1 MIQNK
6 IEAVKTAV
14 SHGVSP
20 AMATPLM
27 PDRYTVNIEV
37 VPALVSFLMEKGVKG
52 LFVSGTTGE
61 GILTA
66 LSERKRLFE
75 AAVSAL
81 KEHGGVSILH
91 VGTNNLRDTLA
102 LAESAAENGAD
113 AIAVLPGF
121 FYGLSD
127 DAIVTFFKEIG
138 AAFPGMPLIGY
149 DIPHLAVNGFTPS
162 LVHALCATVPSF
174 AGLKSSRGDALMVR
188 ALIESLPADKFI
200 LAGNERMASGSLT
213 LRADGLI
220 TGLSTAVP
228 EPFVAL
234 CNAAAASDLNG
245 MREAQNK
252 INQILDLTPPGA
264 RIGFIKQ
271 ILNERGI
278 PVGHPIPPRPAV
290 AQVGWGK
297 IEEILAG

>member
-1 MIQNK
+1 M
-6 IEAVKTAV
+6 AV
-14 SHGVSP
+14 SNGVSP

-27 PDRYTVNIEV
+27 PDRYTVNVEV
-37 VPALVSFLMEKGVKG
+37 VPVLVSFLMEKGVKG

-66 LSERKRLFE
+66 LSERMRLFE
-75 AAVSAL
+75 AAVPAL
-81 KEHGGVSILH
+81 KGSGGVSILH
-91 VGTNNLRDTLA
+91 VGTNNLRDTLV
-102 LAESAAENGAD
+102 LAESAAGCGAD

-127 DAIVTFFKEIG
+127 DAIVAYFKEIG
-138 AAFPGMPLIGY
+138 AAFPDLPLIGY

-162 LVHALCATVPSF
+162 LVHALCAAVPSF

-213 LRADGLI
+213 LRSDGLI

-234 CNAAAASDLNG
+234 CNASAASDLNG
-245 MREAQNK
+245 MRDAQNK
-252 INQILDLTPPGA
+252 INRILDLTPPGG

-278 PVGHPIPPRPAV
+278 PVGHPIPPRPSV
-290 AQVGWGK
+290 PQVGWGK
-297 IEEILAG
+297 IEEILAR